1 MFLHGNYITVHLWG
15 KKKEKEITQKPKLL
29 ETKVII
35 KWAQGFFFFF
45 SSMTKVIY
53 WSNWNDEM
61 AGSS

>member
-45 SSMTKVIY
+45 FF
-53 WSNWNDEM
+53 NDKSDLLEQLE
-61 AGSS
+61 